1 MLFTSVQYIFLFLPI
16 VFILL
21 RLFNKASV
29 KLIVPFLIISSLY
42 FYSVWDFKFL
52 FLLIISIIFNYF
64 VGKNIISTF
73 ENKKKYLYFGI
84 FINVLILIYYK
95 YLNFFITNINSISS
109 YNFDVIDIIFPLA
122 LSFYT
127 LQQIAFLI
135 DCFDEKIKEVNL
147 EQYFLFISFFPQLFA
162 GTIVLYEEAYHQYEK
177 SKIAKIDYKNL
188 YLGLIIFTIGI
199 SKKVLLADTLSIPVN
214 EGFGLFL
221 TYPEMVSFADA
232 WVSSLLFTFQIYFD
246 FSGYTDMAIGA
257 ALLFNVRLPINFL
270 SPYKANSIISFWQK
284 WHITLSNF
292 INQYCF
298 NRLIYKYRLID
309 PISSKIAIIIIM
321 TVVGFWHGPS
331 WGYIFFGLFHG
342 LAISINYFWKDTAIL
357 LNKYVSWF
365 ITFITINVGFV
376 FFRTPDVFVALEII
390 KKMFSYSEAKIFIS
404 MLISNNSSDNIL
416 NITTISNTVILFI
429 IISVVIIFFSKNT
442 KQIVEDY
449 EFKLYHL
456 IFYIPILLI
465 SILRIRGVEFIYF
478 AF

>member
-1 MLFTSVQYIFLFLPI
+1 M
-16 VFILL
+16 
-21 RLFNKASV
+21 
-29 KLIVPFLIISSLY
+29 
-42 FYSVWDFKFL
+42 
-52 FLLIISIIFNYF
+52 
-64 VGKNIISTF
+64 VG
-73 ENKKKYLYFGI
+73 
-84 FINVLILIYYK
+84 
-95 YLNFFITNINSISS
+95 
-109 YNFDVIDIIFPLA
+109 
-122 LSFYT
+122 
-127 LQQIAFLI
+127 
-135 DCFDEKIKEVNL
+135 
-147 EQYFLFISFFPQLFA
+147 
-162 GTIVLYEEAYHQYEK
+162 
-177 SKIAKIDYKNL
+177 
-188 YLGLIIFTIGI
+188 
-199 SKKVLLADTLSIPVN
+199 
-214 EGFGLFL
+214 
-221 TYPEMVSFADA
+221 FADA

-257 ALLFNVRLPINFL
+257 ALLFNVKLPINFL

-321 TVVGFWHGPS
+321 TVVGFWHGPT

-365 ITFITINVGFV
+365 ITFITLNVGFV
-376 FFRTPDVFVALEII
+376 FFRSPDVFVSLEII
-390 KKMFSYSEAKIFIS
+390 KTMFSYSEAKIFIS
-404 MLISNNSSDNIL
+404 KLISNNSSDNIL
-416 NITTISNTVILFI
+416 NITTISNTVILTI

-449 EFKLYHL
+449 EFKFYHL

-465 SILRIRGVEFIYF
+465 SILRIRGMEFIYF